1 MKASSASDVAR
12 LINHHPCRLPL
23 IIFQLCH
30 TALHYPPPS
39 TIHHLYYSPPS
50 ITSTRYSFLPL
61 SLPTFLFYLNP
72 FLSPPPLSTHLHRRR
87 RENQLLGRRA
97 CYMLCICATS
107 TSISQFRVQSSRRRC
122 GDDATRSC
130 CCCCSSF
137 RSRRGPSFDRQS
149 VVTHSVFCL
158 IPAVQDISFATFRIT
173 PSKAA
178 PLAVYI

>member
-1 MKASSASDVAR
+1 MEASSAGDVAR
-12 LINHHPCRLPL
+12 LIDHHPCCRL
-23 IIFQLCH
+23 IIFQLCL
-30 TALHYPPPS
+30 TALHYPPPLLFSTS
-39 TIHHLYYSPPS
+39 TILHLPLF
-50 ITSTRYSFLPL
+50 STRYSFLPL

-137 RSRRGPSFDRQS
+137 RIVGEVRVSTVNPSS
-149 VVTHSVFCL
+149 L
-158 IPAVQDISFATFRIT
+158 IRYFV
-173 PSKAA
+173 
-178 PLAVYI
+178 